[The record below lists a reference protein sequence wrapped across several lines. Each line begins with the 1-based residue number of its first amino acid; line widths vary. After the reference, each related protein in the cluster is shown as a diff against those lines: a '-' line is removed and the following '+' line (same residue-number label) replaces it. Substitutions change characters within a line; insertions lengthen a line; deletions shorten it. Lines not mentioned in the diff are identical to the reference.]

1 MYYKRATIS
10 PVSATT
16 TVRLSDEER
25 ELLAELADV
34 YGGQS
39 GAIRQGIQLLA
50 QQNRRQQALREFLDD
65 WAQESGTPDPEE
77 VAAMRHRYFNQ

>member
-1 MYYKRATIS
+1 M
-10 PVSATT
+10 SATT

-39 GAIRQGIQLLA
+39 GAIRQGIRLLA

-65 WAQESGTPDPEE
+65 WAQESGTPDPKE